1 LLEIWNLLDE
11 FKEYCKLKAWNFHE
25 KEDIIEAEN
34 EYHRFIWTKC
44 LYPNTFKRV
53 VMQRLYPIQEGIHCR
68 KVRISYIA
76 WLLLESP
83 STPLRRM
90 ISEMPDITKRVA
102 IYDVSFILTG
112 RHECQKL
119 NETNSVVFAEFEQFL
134 KTEYGMRFKS
144 IKK

>member
-1 LLEIWNLLDE
+1 
-11 FKEYCKLKAWNFHE
+11 
-25 KEDIIEAEN
+25 
-34 EYHRFIWTKC
+34 
-44 LYPNTFKRV
+44 
-53 VMQRLYPIQEGIHCR
+53 
-68 KVRISYIA
+68 
-76 WLLLESP
+76 
-83 STPLRRM
+83 M